1 MEEGAE
7 MGVSKRDREVLREL
21 GSEVAELAAL
31 PAQGER
37 ISLWKALNGLRP
49 ARAMVM
55 IDQIPWHE
63 MEVDGELALRT
74 EDAFC
79 QEIET
84 QLRRTLYSWR
94 HMRADMVVEGT
105 IEIPKA
111 IRSTGFGVET
121 IERRAVS
128 DPRNEIVGH
137 YFVDQMKTEEDVE
150 RIQTPEV
157 TLDEE
162 ATAEAEEKAHGIF
175 DGVLD
180 VRMQGWGTMFAPW
193 DLIVQWRGA
202 EALLLDLA
210 DRPAFMH
217 GIISRVTEAQL
228 SMLDQL
234 EEKGLLAS
242 GQRLIHCTGAY
253 ADELPA
259 AGYDPER
266 PRAKDLWTC
275 GMAQIF
281 SSVSPAMHQAFDL
294 DYAERW
300 YSRFGLVY
308 YGCCEPLDGKLDI
321 VRKIPHLRKISMSP
335 WVDMERGAEEIG
347 GDFVFSRKPSPALLA
362 GDTWSAEA
370 VERDLGETLVACRR
384 HGCPVEFILKDIS
397 TVRYAPQRL
406 WEWAEIAM
414 RVVGGD
420 QVAKR

>member
-1 MEEGAE
+1 MTEQYGIGPWFSTAE
-7 MGVSKRDREVLREL
+7 M
-21 GSEVAELAAL
+21 
-31 PAQGER
+31 
-37 ISLWKALNGLRP
+37 
-49 ARAMVM
+49 
-55 IDQIPWHE
+55 
-63 MEVDGELALRT
+63 
-74 EDAFC
+74 
-79 QEIET
+79 
-84 QLRRTLYSWR
+84 
-94 HMRADMVVEGT
+94 
-105 IEIPKA
+105 
-111 IRSTGFGVET
+111 
-121 IERRAVS
+121 
-128 DPRNEIVGH
+128 
-137 YFVDQMKTEEDVE
+137 
-150 RIQTPEV
+150 
-157 TLDEE
+157 
-162 ATAEAEEKAHGIF
+162 EEKAHAIF
-175 DGVLD
+175 DGILE
-180 VRMQGWGTMFAPW
+180 VRMRGWATMFAPW

-308 YGCCEPLDGKLDI
+308 YGCCEPLDTKLGL

-335 WVDMERGAEEIG
+335 WVDVERGAEQIG

-370 VERDLGETLVACRR
+370 VERDLRETLVACRR